1 MRLGYAWRF
10 ALGTCWCATAFW
22 GCEQGT
28 LSRDDVVGPRDNPF
42 PDLTLTRGSTETL
55 AQVPSTSH
63 VLLPRPGPPVLD
75 AGTSS
80 DAGTETDNTLLDADV
95 PPDATADAG
104 G

>member
-10 ALGTCWCATAFW
+10 ALGTFGCATALW

-28 LSRDDVVGPRDNPF
+28 LNREDVVGPGDNPF
-42 PDLTLTRGSTETL
+42 PDLTLTRGSTETV
-55 AQVPSTSH
+55 AQLPSTSH
-63 VLLPRPGPPVLD
+63 VLVPRHGPLVLD

-80 DAGTETDNTLLDADV
+80 DAAADDTLLDAAV